1 MLLFLLNMVI
11 LICKTHCGEEEG
23 ELSAGS
29 RKENGNIVRGKKEVC
44 CGCEFPAS
52 QGLTA

>member
-1 MLLFLLNMVI
+1 MLLNMVI
-11 LICKTHCGEEEG
+11 SICKTHAGEEEG

-29 RKENGNIVRGKKEVC
+29 RKEYGNVIRGKEEVC
-44 CGCEFPAS
+44 CGCMFPAS